1 MKFSNENEKWNDVY
15 LYVVSVYMDKIS
27 IKDAAEKI
35 HNIHYNVA
43 QNSFIMYYYAYK
55 KMLSGEL
62 HTRSISQSLR
72 KLFLDRIYENFG
84 VMGLRKALKAYL
96 AHIEFRKKNGD
107 NPIKDK
113 ILYEEYANKI

>member
-1 MKFSNENEKWNDVY
+1 MKFSNEKEKWDDVY
-15 LYVVSVYMDKIS
+15 RYVVSVYMDKIS

-35 HNIHYNVA
+35 HNTHYNVA

-96 AHIEFRKKNGD
+96 AHIEFREENGD